1 MPTMVLIGLRTMK
14 MLSLDARTHKW
25 KLIILMN
32 RLKSISTPLILWPID
47 HETCHFVVIS
57 GSENE
62 NE

>member
-1 MPTMVLIGLRTMK
+1 

-32 RLKSISTPLILWPID
+32 RLKSISTPLVLRPID
-47 HETCHFVVIS
+47 HETYHFVVIS
-57 GSENE
+57 GFENE